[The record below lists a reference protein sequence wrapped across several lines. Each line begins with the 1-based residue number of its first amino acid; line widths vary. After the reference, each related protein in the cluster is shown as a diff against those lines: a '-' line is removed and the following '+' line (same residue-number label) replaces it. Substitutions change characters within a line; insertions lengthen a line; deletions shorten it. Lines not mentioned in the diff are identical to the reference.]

1 MGQKVKR
8 GNYEKRKNGN
18 EGEII
23 LHDTKEV
30 KHGRPTNFMSLH
42 KARKI
47 CERPFQIFS
56 PLY

>member
-1 MGQKVKR
+1 MKQKIFVTVTSMGQKVKR

-30 KHGRPTNFMSLH
+30 
-42 KARKI
+42 
-47 CERPFQIFS
+47 
-56 PLY
+56 